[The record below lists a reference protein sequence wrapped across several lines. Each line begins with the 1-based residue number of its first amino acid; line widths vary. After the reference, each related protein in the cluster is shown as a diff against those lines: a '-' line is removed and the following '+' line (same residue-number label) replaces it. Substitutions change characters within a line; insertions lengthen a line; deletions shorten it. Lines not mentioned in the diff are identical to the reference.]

1 MKNFFLRAALL
12 ALPLLAVSCQ
22 SAESFDYGPF
32 VEHQPTS
39 ILVLPP
45 LDQTME
51 VNASYGSLSTLT
63 KPLAEQ
69 GFYVFPAALVDSVM
83 RSNGLPAPAEMHMVP
98 LSKLNEI
105 FAPDAVLYVTVKN
118 WGTSYQVVNSS
129 TAVTLSAKLVDART
143 GTKLWHGAYT
153 QNHNTNNGGGSLLG
167 MVASAIV
174 NQVATSI
181 SDPSRSISSEA
192 ANVLFTYPGRGLPL
206 GPYHPDH
213 EQGMADLEQRL
224 AEAQAQ
230 AAAKA
235 E

>member
-1 MKNFFLRAALL
+1 
-12 ALPLLAVSCQ
+12 
-22 SAESFDYGPF
+22 
-32 VEHQPTS
+32 
-39 ILVLPP
+39 
-45 LDQTME
+45 
-51 VNASYGSLSTLT
+51 
-63 KPLAEQ
+63 
-69 GFYVFPAALVDSVM
+69 
-83 RSNGLPAPAEMHMVP
+83 
-98 LSKLNEI
+98 
-105 FAPDAVLYVTVKN
+105 
-118 WGTSYQVVNSS
+118 
-129 TAVTLSAKLVDART
+129 
-143 GTKLWHGAYT
+143 LWHGAYT